1 MTPVRRS
8 KRTQSTIPALKALKE
23 MAQGESI
30 ELDQVVNSKTGNAV
44 DENIIIIV

>member
-23 MAQGESI
+23 M
-30 ELDQVVNSKTGNAV
+30 DQVVNSKTGDAV
-44 DENIIIIV
+44 DDNIIIIV